1 MTNINTEKFAAAA
14 KANSEI
20 AVTVANTLL
29 AATERLA
36 AHNLNTARALIADS
50 TAIGTSLYGIKDAQ
64 ALLAVPASLAQPSI
78 EKAIAYSRGIYTIVT
93 ETQAALSRVF
103 ESQYATLNRE
113 VLSSIEAA
121 AKHAPAG
128 SEVAVTAVRQALDAA
143 NSAYDNITKATKQA
157 VEVAESNVEAATSAT
172 LKAVSAGAAKAKK
185 AA

>member
-1 MTNINTEKFAAAA
+1 MGKLVYAANA
-14 KANSEI
+14 SLDGYVEDEHGSFDFSVPDE
-20 AVTVANTLL
+20 AVHRFWNDH
-29 AATERLA
+29 ER
-36 AHNLNTARALIADS
+36 R
-50 TAIGTSLYGIKDAQ
+50 IGTSLYGIKDAQ
-64 ALLAVPASLAQPSI
+64 GLMAVPASLAQPSI
-78 EKAIAYSRGIYTIVT
+78 EKAIAYSRGIYAIVT